1 MTEDLNLGGRIHLL
15 LHLTCRPILGRRPRR
30 SVASRTFHLTCR
42 DANGPPPTPGGCDRS
57 GSARNITICRHDRT
71 SFEESTVTKR
81 KGFGTMR
88 STAPP
93 ESSPYPQLQM
103 WFGRKRSLPPTWDES
118 PPSLWPIEYDSYCSM
133 AHQYQMHI
141 LAILLIILVNIYT
154 SVRTFLCVHL
164 NSTELSSLM
173 SSTIDLI
180 SHITGQEPEILRE
193 RF

>member
-1 MTEDLNLGGRIHLL
+1 
-15 LHLTCRPILGRRPRR
+15 
-30 SVASRTFHLTCR
+30 
-42 DANGPPPTPGGCDRS
+42 
-57 GSARNITICRHDRT
+57 
-71 SFEESTVTKR
+71 
-81 KGFGTMR
+81 MR
-88 STAPP
+88 SKAPP

-103 WFGRKRSLPPTWDES
+103 WLGRKRSLPPTWDES
-118 PPSLWPIEYDSYCSM
+118 PPSLWLIEYDSYCSM

-193 RF
+193 RFWQSDRILNWIGPNYSLLLVLREVANTLHDQKMLQRSHHSPTENQSNIIVSNHINSILSPFGIHCYLPQHR